1 MSKPFSTKSWEL
13 FLHEAGQRVL
23 KYIEEHPDEKYEYYC
38 FDFTLSPDGDYSFG
52 RCANPPIRCEDR
64 YGTFF
69 FKAAGALEENE
80 QYKLMS
86 RMLAG
91 EKIAI
96 KTMTEN
102 YFIWS
107 STQYFNPY
115 FPLSAN
121 RNAFVEP
128 FFDF

>member
-1 MSKPFSTKSWEL
+1 MSKPFFYKIVGIVSSRGRS
-13 FLHEAGQRVL
+13 ARVE
-23 KYIEEHPDEKYEYYC
+23 YIEEHPDEKYEYYH
-38 FDFTLSPDGDYSFG
+38 FDFTLNPDGDYSFG

-121 RNAFVEP
+121 RNAFVAP